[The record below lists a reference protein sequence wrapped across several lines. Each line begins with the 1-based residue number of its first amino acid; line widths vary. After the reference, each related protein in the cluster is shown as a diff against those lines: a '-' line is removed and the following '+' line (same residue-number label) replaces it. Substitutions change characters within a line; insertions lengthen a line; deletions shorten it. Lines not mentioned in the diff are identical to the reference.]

1 MSDSSGSESVKSI
14 MTPRVQTVKAEE
26 PLRRALEKMVKRN
39 VGSIVVLEGERPV
52 GILTERDMARYV
64 ARGTSTLRSQVRKLM
79 SSPLITIAGSAAV
92 QEAMMMMLKHGIRRI
107 PVVEKEKMVG
117 IISERDLLRWVVR
130 SSYKPS
136 PETQAILDSQPFLRK
151 TSKPTKL

>member
-1 MSDSSGSESVKSI
+1 

-26 PLRRALEKMVKRN
+26 SLRRALEKMVKRN
-39 VGSIVVLEGERPV
+39 VGSIVVLERQRPV

-64 ARGTSTLRSQVRKLM
+64 ARDTSTLRTQVRKLM
-79 SSPLITIAGSAAV
+79 SSPLITIEKSGAV

-107 PVVEKEKMVG
+107 PVMEKEKMIG

>member
-1 MSDSSGSESVKSI
+1 
-14 MTPRVQTVKAEE
+14 
-26 PLRRALEKMVKRN
+26 
-39 VGSIVVLEGERPV
+39 
-52 GILTERDMARYV
+52 
-64 ARGTSTLRSQVRKLM
+64 M
-79 SSPLITIAGSAAV
+79 SSPLITIEKSGAV

-107 PVVEKEKMVG
+107 PVMEKEKMIG

>member
-64 ARGTSTLRSQVRKLM
+64 ARGTSTLRTQVRKLM

>member
-1 MSDSSGSESVKSI
+1 

-39 VGSIVVLEGERPV
+39 VGSIVVLEGQRPA

-64 ARGTSTLRSQVRKLM
+64 ARDASTLRTQVRKLM
-79 SSPLITIAGSAAV
+79 SSPLITIEKSGAV

-107 PVVEKEKMVG
+107 PVMEKEKMIG

>member
-1 MSDSSGSESVKSI
+1 

-39 VGSIVVLEGERPV
+39 VGSIVVLERQRPV

-64 ARGTSTLRSQVRKLM
+64 ARDTSTLRTQVRKLM
-79 SSPLITIAGSAAV
+79 SSPLITIEKSGAV

-107 PVVEKEKMVG
+107 PVMEKEKMIG